1 MSMTAASSP
10 TLGPTTTRGSRS
22 GCLSKIACSVSA
34 RSLPIG
40 RNCMAPSSIHRMPGA
55 AAAGPASPV
64 VECVPNVSEGR
75 DRALIETLAAV
86 IRAVPGVTLANVHAD
101 PDHHR
106 SVITFL
112 GTPDAVE
119 GAALALA
126 ARVVTLVDMRH
137 HRGIHPRVGALDV
150 LPFVPLVGFTMDQTV
165 ALARRV
171 GRAIG
176 ARHSLPVY
184 YYGGAAT
191 RPGRETPR
199 PLRRGGY
206 EGLPA
211 RLAAPDGA
219 PDDGPARLGAV
230 LVGARD
236 LLVAFNVWLTTD
248 DVTAAREI
256 ARAVRES
263 SGGLP
268 AVQAMGVPLA
278 SRGIAQVSMNLLDHR
293 RTPIPVVFDRVVD
306 EARRRR
312 TGVSRSELVGLA
324 PRAAFGGRTPESVG
338 LENFTSELY
347 LETYLEPDARASG

>member
-1 MSMTAASSP
+1 MTAASSP

-22 GCLSKIACSVSA
+22 GCLSKIAWSVSA

-40 RNCMAPSSIHRMPGA
+40 RNCMAPSSIHRIAAG
-55 AAAGPASPV
+55 AAAGPARAGV
-64 VECVPNVSEGR
+64 DCVPIVGEGR
-75 DRALIETLAAV
+75 DRALIETLVALILAV
-86 IRAVPGVTLANVHAD
+86 LGVTLANVHAA

-106 SVITFL
+106 SVVSFL
-112 GTPDAVE
+112 GGPEAVE
-119 GAALALA
+119 AAAVALA
-126 ARVVTLVDMRH
+126 ARVVALLDMRH

-184 YYGGAAT
+184 YYGGVAT

-199 PLRRGGY
+199 PLRRGEY

-211 RLAAPDGA
+211 RLTAPDGA
-219 PDDGPARLGAV
+219 PDDGPARFDARSGAV

-278 SRGIAQVSMNLLDHR
+278 SRGIA
-293 RTPIPVVFDRVVD
+293 
-306 EARRRR
+306 
-312 TGVSRSELVGLA
+312 
-324 PRAAFGGRTPESVG
+324 PESVG

>member
-1 MSMTAASSP
+1 MTAASSP

-75 DRALIETLAAV
+75 DRALIETLAAA
-86 IRAVPGVTLANVHAD
+86 IRTVPGVTLANVHAD

-106 SVITFL
+106 SVVSFL
-112 GTPDAVE
+112 GGPEAVE
-119 GAALALA
+119 AAALALA
-126 ARVVTLVDMRH
+126 ARFD
-137 HRGIHPRVGALDV
+137 
-150 LPFVPLVGFTMDQTV
+150 
-165 ALARRV
+165 AR
-171 GRAIG
+171 A
-176 ARHSLPVY
+176 
-184 YYGGAAT
+184 
-191 RPGRETPR
+191 
-199 PLRRGGY
+199 
-206 EGLPA
+206 
-211 RLAAPDGA
+211 
-219 PDDGPARLGAV
+219 GAV
-230 LVGARD
+230 LGGARD

-312 TGVSRSELVGLA
+312 TGVGRSELVGLA

-338 LENFTSELY
+338 RENFTSQLY
-347 LETYLEPDARASG
+347 LQTYLEPAVRASG

>member
-1 MSMTAASSP
+1 
-10 TLGPTTTRGSRS
+10 
-22 GCLSKIACSVSA
+22 
-34 RSLPIG
+34 
-40 RNCMAPSSIHRMPGA
+40 MPGA

-106 SVITFL
+106 SVVSFL
-112 GTPDAVE
+112 GGPEAVE
-119 GAALALA
+119 AAALALA
-126 ARVVTLVDMRH
+126 ARVVALLDMRH

-199 PLRRGGY
+199 PLRRGEY

-219 PDDGPARLGAV
+219 PDDGPARFDARSGAV

-256 ARAVRES
+256 ARVVRGS

-268 AVQAMGVPLA
+268 SVQAMGVPLA

>member
-34 RSLPIG
+34 RCLPIG
-40 RNCMAPSSIHRMPGA
+40 RNGMPPSSIHRMPDTPA
-55 AAAGPASPV
+55 AAPAAPL

-75 DRALIETLAAV
+75 DRARIESLEAA
-86 IRAVPGVTLANVHAD
+86 IRAVPGVTLAALHAD

-106 SVITFL
+106 SVISFL
-112 GTPDAVE
+112 GAPDAVE
-119 GAALALA
+119 AAALALA
-126 ARVVTLVDMRH
+126 ARVVALLDMRH

-191 RPGRETPR
+191 PPGPSHPR
-199 PLRRGGY
+199 PLRRGEY

-219 PDDGPARLGAV
+219 PDDGPA
-230 LVGARD
+230 
-236 LLVAFNVWLTTD
+236 
-248 DVTAAREI
+248 
-256 ARAVRES
+256 
-263 SGGLP
+263 
-268 AVQAMGVPLA
+268 PLDA
-278 SRGIAQVSMNLLDHR
+278 PPG
-293 RTPIPVVFDRVVD
+293 
-306 EARRRR
+306 ARRRR
-312 TGVSRSELVGLA
+312 APDPPVAFHVGV
-324 PRAAFGGRTPESVG
+324 
-338 LENFTSELY
+338 
-347 LETYLEPDARASG
+347 